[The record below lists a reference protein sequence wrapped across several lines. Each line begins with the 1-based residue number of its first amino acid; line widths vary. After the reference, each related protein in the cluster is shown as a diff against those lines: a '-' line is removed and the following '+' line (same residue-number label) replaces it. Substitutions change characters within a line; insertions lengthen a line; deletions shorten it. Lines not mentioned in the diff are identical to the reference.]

1 MAWPG
6 AADRVVC
13 FFVIPVVRNEPQL
26 TTIVEREPR
35 PRTPVPSGTRP
46 VFPAGFAIPL
56 PCAATLKEPVM
67 IASRLLTSSVTALA
81 VVGAV
86 GWAYA
91 QTAPEPAAEAQTP
104 MTTPADAAVTPA
116 PDAATSGAMMN
127 EPMERADRN

>member
-1 MAWPG
+1 
-6 AADRVVC
+6 
-13 FFVIPVVRNEPQL
+13 
-26 TTIVEREPR
+26 
-35 PRTPVPSGTRP
+35 
-46 VFPAGFAIPL
+46 
-56 PCAATLKEPVM
+56 
-67 IASRLLTSSVTALA
+67 
-81 VVGAV
+81 VGAV